1 MMKVVERILAG
12 ILMTSLLI
20 VLIISSVEIAVY
32 SDYGYFEKEFKKY
45 DVNNE
50 SGIVNMDMD
59 ELVGVTKEMMSYL
72 RGNRD
77 DLVIYAVIDG
87 ETKEFFNDREKS
99 HMADVRDVFVAA
111 LHVRTGALLM
121 SVISFVN
128 LFLLMY
134 WNDIKKLLFR
144 AYLCAIGVLAAIVCA
159 LSIWAYIDFTGLFY
173 KFHALFF
180 SNYEWILDPDISR
193 LVNIVPE
200 GFFVDTAIR
209 IVVIFILLIIIMGAL
224 LLFAKNINEKS
235 RKIQLGG
242 TYE

>member
-12 ILMTSLLI
+12 ILMASLLL

-50 SGIVNMDMD
+50 SGIVNMEMD
-59 ELVGVTKEMMSYL
+59 ELIGVTKEMMSYL
-72 RGNRD
+72 RGDRE
-77 DLVIYAVIDG
+77 DLVIYATIDG

-111 LHVRTGALLM
+111 LDVRAGASLM
-121 SVISFVN
+121 AVISFIN

-134 WNDIKKLLFR
+134 WRDIKKLLFR
-144 AYLCAIGVLAAIVCA
+144 AYLCAIGVLGVIVCT
-159 LSIWAYIDFTGLFY
+159 LFVWACIDFTGLFY

-209 IVVIFILLIIIMGAL
+209 IVVIFILLIIIMCAL
-224 LLFAKNINEKS
+224 LLFTKNRKEKS

>member
-1 MMKVVERILAG
+1 MMKVIERIIAG
-12 ILMTSLLI
+12 ILMVSMLFVLLI
-20 VLIISSVEIAVY
+20 SAVEIAVY
-32 SDYGYFEKEFKKY
+32 TDYGYFEQEYEKY

-50 SGIVNMDMD
+50 KGIVNMEMD
-59 ELVGVTKEMMSYL
+59 ELVSVTKQMMSYL
-72 RGNRD
+72 RGNRE

-111 LHVRTGALLM
+111 LDVRMFAVFM

-128 LFLLMY
+128 LYILLN
-134 WNDIKKLLFR
+134 WKDIKKLLVR
-144 AYLCAIGVLAAIVCA
+144 AYFCTIGVLAVIVSVF
-159 LSIWAYIDFTGLFY
+159 LIWACIDFTGLFY

-180 SNYEWILDPDISR
+180 SNYEWILDPKVSR
-193 LVNIVPE
+193 LINIVPE